1 MWRKLKIR
9 TGWLDV
15 GVNLGSLSGW
25 WRAILPCKTA
35 RAKQRLEVRLQAS
48 NLFHRHHN
56 AAHPRVVGRYHLS
69 LSGGVGDV
77 TPCGLTAC
85 LQLLSIGSIELRA
98 C

>member
-1 MWRKLKIR
+1 MWRKLK

-15 GVNLGSLSGW
+15 GLNLGSLSGW
-25 WRAILPCKTA
+25 WRAILPSKTA

-56 AAHPRVVGRYHLS
+56 AAYPRVVVLHHLS
-69 LSGGVGDV
+69 LFGGVGDV
-77 TPCGLTAC
+77 TPCGLAAC
-85 LQLLSIGSIELRA
+85 LQSLSIGSIELRA